1 MILVNTSSSD
11 DFKAIHDD
19 SFPLPDLS
27 NKLYINKKLAI
38 EKDRVLAA
46 GLVKLTCEGIL
57 VIDRDLP
64 LLTKVRVIRTLIANQ
79 ADEVKKLG
87 LEDCHLFVK
96 NDRMRAFLI
105 KLGTIN
111 LEHESPMMIRL

>member
-27 NKLYINKKLAI
+27 NRLYISKKLAI
-38 EKDRVLAA
+38 EKDRILAA
-46 GLVKLTCEGIL
+46 GLVKMTCEGIL

-64 LLTKVRVIRTLIANQ
+64 LLTKVRVIRTLIDNQ
-79 ADEVKKLG
+79 SCEVKRAG

-96 NDRMRAFLI
+96 NDKMKNFLA
-105 KLGTIN
+105 KLGIID
-111 LEHESPMMIRL
+111 LEHESPMMVRL